1 MTSRQSLFV
10 PARITHVQTYDHGE
24 VRKIALTLPDTVEI
38 AGRPVPVHD
47 RMSPGAAFLVKPFG
61 IRTGKHRRRMY
72 TRSNCALDSPRILE
86 TIIDHTHKDKA
97 DTSPWWQTEEPE
109 RLWRTGG
116 TLDVCLAYDDTQPAL
131 TIYQHT
137 STERRDNLILESDQ
151 QWPSMRIVAIALAT
165 GITPFLAHIRHM
177 QTRAFGLTA
186 SEQTPD
192 GWFSLIVSVAN
203 PRRLMEHRALLDIAA
218 DHPLR
223 FRYHPVLA
231 QECPDDWAWTTG
243 RVIEAGSSGQQGID
257 SADCARRRLASLLAL
272 ERDLHRC
279 HLRFCGNAVA
289 RDQLLTWL
297 EWASIEPLSF
307 RSETW

>member
-1 MTSRQSLFV
+1 MTARQPFFV

-38 AGRPVPVHD
+38 AGCPVPVHD
-47 RMSPGAAFLVKPFG
+47 DMSPGAAFLVKPFG

-72 TRSNCALDSPRILE
+72 TRSNCALDSPRVLE

-116 TLDVCLAYDDTQPAL
+116 TLDVCMACDDTQPAL

-165 GITPFLAHIRHM
+165 GITPFLAYIRHM
-177 QTRAFGLTA
+177 KTRAFGLTA
-186 SEQTPD
+186 SDQTPG
-192 GWFSLIVSVAN
+192 GWFSLIVSVSN
-203 PRRLMEHRALLDIAA
+203 PRRLMEHRALLDVAA
-218 DHPLR
+218 AHPLR
-223 FRYHPVLA
+223 FRYHPVLTR
-231 QECPDDWAWTTG
+231 EWPDGWAWTTG
-243 RVIEAGSSGQQGID
+243 RIIGADPGGQPGTD
-257 SADCARRRLASLLAL
+257 SADNARRQLAPLLAL

-279 HLRFCGNAVA
+279 HLRFCGNVVA
-289 RDQLLTWL
+289 RDQLLAWL
-297 EWASIEPLSF
+297 ERASIEPLSF
-307 RSETW
+307 RSESW